1 MDDSYP
7 HLKIAREEPVN
18 ERRSGSYHPPEPPSN
33 PGAFGR
39 GLQASLEQ
47 AEENLTQDIGGF
59 DERHLFRFEVEKG
72 FQPSEIRKLAPGIEL
87 VSQEEG
93 TVVVAFASAAGHAE
107 FEARLATLAEG
118 GLPTNKQ
125 VFYALRGMNRW
136 SPEDRT
142 GWALRQ
148 EGLPQLDDTFIL
160 DVELWPLD
168 SRDEREALLQAF
180 DGWLQEQQITALDKV
195 RQPELLLLRVRCD
208 HTQAQILLNH
218 RDVRTVDLPPQYGLE
233 VRLLMTDIQNI
244 PPVPEPPED
253 APGITILDSGIAMGH
268 PLLGPANG
276 DAQSFV
282 AELLAADGTGHGTH
296 IAGLALYG
304 DVEKAVRSE
313 EFVPQFKLFSGRILD
328 DDNANETGF
337 VENHIEN
344 AVRYFKDNYNCRI
357 FNLSFGDRRK
367 PFQQG
372 HVRGLAYTLDRLSRD
387 LNVLF
392 IVSTGNVLGS
402 TQHGQQWRDDYP
414 DYLLTENWS
423 LIDPAPALNV
433 LTVGSLARW
442 DQTFNSC
449 RYHSDPDEFPLARHN
464 QPSPFTRRGPSI
476 NGAIK
481 PELMAYGGNWAVN
494 ARAGFNIVE
503 QGLGELSTNREFS
516 AGRLLG
522 EVSGTSFAAPHI
534 AHLAAQVQRAHPDA
548 SSNQI
553 RALLIA
559 HATVP
564 EASLGLF
571 DDAKDVRRV
580 CGYGVV
586 QEPALLRSLETDVT
600 LMAQD
605 SISNKRH
612 HFYEIPVPEDFFT
625 AGRRKREICIAL
637 ATTPPVRSTRIDYKA
652 TRIDFR
658 LVLAEDLNYVTRMFN
673 AATDKDDYQSIPEL
687 NNASPNF
694 TIRSKGT
701 VQSAT
706 WTFKQINANSP
717 IRIKRLFAVVTRNDY
732 PWGEVM
738 TGTEEQYALVACMR
752 DRQNETAR
760 LYTQIRN
767 RIRERARARL

>member
-18 ERRSGSYHPPEPPSN
+18 ERRPGNFYPPDPPSN

-39 GLQASLEQ
+39 DLQASFEQ
-47 AEENLTQDIGGF
+47 AENNLTQDIGGF

-87 VSQEEG
+87 VSQEKG
-93 TVVVAFASAAGHAE
+93 TVVVAFASADGQAE

-125 VFYALRGMNRW
+125 VFYALRGMDRW

-148 EGLPQLDDTFIL
+148 EGFPQLDTIIL

-168 SRDEREALLQAF
+168 SRKEREALIQAF
-180 DGWLQEQQITALDKV
+180 DAWLQEQQITALDKAH
-195 RQPELLLLRVRCD
+195 QPELLLLRVRCD
-208 HTQAQILLNH
+208 HTQAQTLLNH
-218 RDVRTVDLPPQYGLE
+218 RDVRTVDLPPRYGLE
-233 VRLLMTDIQNI
+233 VGLLMTDIQNI
-244 PPVPEPPED
+244 PPVSEPPED
-253 APGITILDSGIAMGH
+253 APGITILDSGIATGH
-268 PLLGPANG
+268 PLLGPATS

-282 AELLAADGTGHGTH
+282 PELLAVDGTGHGTH
-296 IAGLALYG
+296 IAGVALYG
-304 DVEKAVRSE
+304 DVEKAARTE

-337 VENHIEN
+337 VENHIED
-344 AVRYFKDNYNCRI
+344 AVRYFKDNYNCRV

-387 LNVLF
+387 LNILF

-402 TQHGQQWRDDYP
+402 AQHGQQWRDNYP

-442 DQTFNSC
+442 DQTFNSR
-449 RYHSDPDEFPLARHN
+449 RYHSDPNESPLARHD

-503 QGLGELSTNREFS
+503 QGLGELSTNREFA

-553 RALLIA
+553 RALLIS

-600 LMAQD
+600 LIAED
-605 SISNKRH
+605 GISNKRH
-612 HFYEIPVPEDFFT
+612 HFYEISVPEDFFT
-625 AGRRKREICIAL
+625 AGRREREICVTL

-652 TRIDFR
+652 TRIDFK

-687 NNASPNF
+687 SNASPNF

-706 WTFKQINANSP
+706 WTFKQNNANSP
-717 IRIKRLFAVVTRNDY
+717 IRTKRLFAVVTRNDY

-738 TGTEEQYALVACMR
+738 TSTEERYALVACIR